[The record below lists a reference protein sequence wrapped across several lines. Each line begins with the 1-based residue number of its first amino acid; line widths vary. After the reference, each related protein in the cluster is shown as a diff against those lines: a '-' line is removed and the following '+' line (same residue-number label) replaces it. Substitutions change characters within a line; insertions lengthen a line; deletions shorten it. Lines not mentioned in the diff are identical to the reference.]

1 MLSSLGGKGEGGCA
15 RAGRS
20 LDSFSR
26 WARGE
31 CWSNF
36 CAENSLFFGCLRGA
50 RVGKEQVNASP
61 CFFFPFHLLEQACDE
76 REVRRWLEGGKLFS
90 SCNAIHGHKHAGLYE
105 DEEENG
111 RARARMRASSEG
123 CLQRREESWQRGSGV
138 GRAGFAWHSLVEIT
152 SRQFRDSERIQIGAA
167 AVPAVRARP
176 SLPPCKAHQ
185 PIPLSLSPSSSVTR
199 SSGRRRG
206 QHGSLSCLPH
216 FLSDQG
222 QANSSKVSFC
232 IRPFLFGLKMKRAG
246 TAQRALFCGR
256 AVSQ

>member
-1 MLSSLGGKGEGGCA
+1 VSFVASKRDERVRKKVERRRRRLEVLSSLGGKGEGGCA
-15 RAGRS
+15 RASRS

-111 RARARMRASSEG
+111 RARVRMSQRPAATSPAEEG
-123 CLQRREESWQRGSGV
+123 GKLAAWQRCWPRRFRMAQSSGDHLETV
-138 GRAGFAWHSLVEIT
+138 
-152 SRQFRDSERIQIGAA
+152 SRQ
-167 AVPAVRARP
+167 RANTDWGCCSARRP
-176 SLPPCKAHQ
+176 RS
-185 PIPLSLSPSSSVTR
+185 PLSSTL
-199 SSGRRRG
+199 
-206 QHGSLSCLPH
+206 
-216 FLSDQG
+216 
-222 QANSSKVSFC
+222 
-232 IRPFLFGLKMKRAG
+232 
-246 TAQRALFCGR
+246 
-256 AVSQ
+256 